1 MRFIGFY
8 NYTVILTYISLFSS
22 LAGMKCV
29 LDGRPGIAIC
39 CLVFSGICD
48 MFDGVV
54 ARSKKNRTVDEK
66 NFGIQLDSLCDVV
79 CFGVF
84 PAVFLYFNGINTV
97 GGIVILMFYVLCAV
111 IRLSFFNVLEA
122 KRQMSEGGCAKG
134 YRGLPVTS
142 AAIIF
147 PFFYLVGMLL
157 SVRVMTVIYY
167 ILPALTGLLFIMDFR
182 VPKLDVAKILHKMTS
197 KKKQDE
203 EETLCYQDKT

>member
-22 LAGMKCV
+22 LAGMKCA

-84 PAVFLYFNGINTV
+84 PAVFLYFSGINTI

-111 IRLSFFNVLEA
+111 IRLAFFNVLEA
-122 KRQMSEGGCAKG
+122 KRQMNESGCAKG

-142 AAIIF
+142 AAIIL

-157 SVRVMTVIYY
+157 PAHVMTIIYY
-167 ILPALTGLLFIMDFR
+167 ILPAVTGVLFITDFR
-182 VPKLDVAKILHKMTS
+182 VPKLDVAKLLRKMFP